1 VFCSLYCAGC
11 FSSLNLSFFVYHR
24 QAWPGFGSLLLLA
37 WFSFPAS
44 VQFLQLFSLSPTRE
58 AKPWIQFPL
67 PVEIC
72 FAAARFGSVFLC
84 RALTARVFIG
94 WLVLSWFPL
103 QMLAPSWSV
112 MFWIYQPAPD
122 FVGTRDPFCSWR

>member
-1 VFCSLYCAGC
+1 LQFVLCWLFFLAESE
-11 FSSLNLSFFVYHR
+11 FFVYHP
-24 QAWPGFGSLLLLA
+24 QAWPGLGSLLLLA